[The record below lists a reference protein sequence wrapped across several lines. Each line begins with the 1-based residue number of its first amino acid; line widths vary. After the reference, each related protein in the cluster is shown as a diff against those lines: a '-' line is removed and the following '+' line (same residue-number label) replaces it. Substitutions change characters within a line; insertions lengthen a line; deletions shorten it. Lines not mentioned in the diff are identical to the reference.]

1 MVEQMNKCCQITIAR
16 YRAEAADEIVHLWRQ
31 SKRHALGDYVEP
43 RSYSETLDFLVN
55 FIAKTQHIR
64 LAECNS
70 RGIIVGFMALQG
82 SELKQLYVH
91 VDYLFQGIGSALVNE
106 AKRDSPRGL
115 RLHTFE
121 RNISARRF
129 YDRHGFRLVGR
140 DDDNEERLPCLV
152 YEWSPDPGAESAVPS
167 GLGILRV

>member
-1 MVEQMNKCCQITIAR
+1 MNKCCPITLTG
-16 YRAEAADEIVHLWRQ
+16 YRAEVAEEIVRLWRQ
-31 SKRHALGDYVEP
+31 SKRHALGDYLEP
-43 RSYSETLDFLVN
+43 RSYSETLEFLVN
-55 FIAKTQHIR
+55 VIAKTHRVR

-70 RGIIVGFMALQG
+70 RGIIVGFMALHG
-82 SELKQLYVH
+82 GELKQLYVH

-129 YDRHGFRLVGR
+129 YERHGFYLVGR
-140 DDDNEERLPCLV
+140 DDDNEEKLPCLL
-152 YEWSPDPGAESAVPS
+152 YEWSPDVKERAA
-167 GLGILRV
+167 LKDKR